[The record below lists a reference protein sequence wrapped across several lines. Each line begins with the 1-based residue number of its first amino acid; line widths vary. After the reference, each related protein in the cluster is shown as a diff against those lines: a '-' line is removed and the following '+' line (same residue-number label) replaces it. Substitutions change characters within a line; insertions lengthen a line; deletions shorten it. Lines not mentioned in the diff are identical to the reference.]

1 MQGSDKL
8 KLEDL
13 SNDTYHLLKYLSTI
27 EVEYKNTKVIID
39 NQIDISKGVGFGL
52 VKVNKI
58 MQQLVSKKLITPV
71 TQRKY
76 YRITNLGYKIINE
89 MSKEIFGGE

>member
-58 MQQLVSKKLITPV
+58 MQQLVIK
-71 TQRKY
+71 
-76 YRITNLGYKIINE
+76 N
-89 MSKEIFGGE
+89 